1 VARCHIDHIAIT
13 APKLEWGG
21 DFVFRAL
28 GVRPQ
33 TGGEHPRMGTHNL
46 LLRLGAS
53 MYLEVIAPNP
63 AVARPR
69 RPRWFAL
76 DELSTDSEPRLAA
89 WVARTDDIHATQAAL
104 MEYLGEIEPMT
115 RGSLQWLITVPA
127 NGCLPLGGAA
137 PALIEWQ
144 SPIHPASTMLD
155 MGCSLQKLEA
165 FHPDP
170 GRVSA
175 LLHSLGLQDS
185 VQVSPLATRQGPY
198 LIAHILTPNGL
209 RTLGGPDPSS
219 NPGPGASP
227 WPG

>member
-1 VARCHIDHIAIT
+1 VAHCHIDHIAIT
-13 APKLEWGG
+13 ASKLKWGG
-21 DFVFRAL
+21 DFVYRAL
-28 GVRPQ
+28 GVQPQ

-46 LLRLGAS
+46 LLRLGDS

-63 AVARPR
+63 SVARPR

-89 WVARTDDIHATQAAL
+89 WVARTADIYATQAAI
-104 MEYLGEIEPMT
+104 MESLGEIEPMT

-137 PALIEWQ
+137 PALIQWQ
-144 SPIHPASTMLD
+144 SPIHPALSMPD
-155 MGCSLQKLEA
+155 MGCSLQKLEV
-165 FHPDP
+165 FHPNP

-175 LLHSLGLQDS
+175 LLHALCLQDS

-198 LIAHILTPNGL
+198 LIAHILTPNGVC
-209 RTLGGPDPSS
+209 TLAGPDPWF
-219 NPGPGASP
+219 NPDPGASP